1 MALLMYAAKRAIID
15 AITAAMPTVQ
25 VGYVLPPDPEYV
37 CVYGGLTRMVQD
49 DGVAEPGLSTVETDV
64 IDVWIRVYAPG
75 DDLRAADLQVEPIAN
90 AVIDLFQANPYLVGV
105 GTVSGVSSGDGG
117 EPTLFTAPEPAVVS
131 RLLLQIT
138 VMGDA

>member
-1 MALLMYAAKRAIID
+1 MAFLMYAAKRAIID
-15 AITAAMPTVQ
+15 AITAALPTIQ
-25 VGYVLPPDPEYV
+25 VVYVLPPEPEYV
-37 CVYGGLTRMVQD
+37 CVYGGTPRMVQA

-75 DDLRAADLQVEPIAN
+75 DDVRAADAQVEPIAN
-90 AVIDLFQANPYLVGV
+90 TIIDLFQANPYLVGV
-105 GTVSGVSSGDGG
+105 GSVSGVATGDGG
-117 EPTLFTAPEPAVVS
+117 EPTLSAAPEPAVVS